1 MKRLLIFLGVISIA
15 CGLLF
20 IPSLLDSTSKADQ
33 SSGANDS
40 EIVKQIKADITQL
53 STQQWNKTTYDNIAT
68 AIQAAYSMNNINA
81 GNKKSLQELLDYEY
95 IATLV
100 QATKNFIRYACNDR
114 SLMVKLNGELKRYR
128 NQNIDARQRELV
140 TDVKKWMTDIYM
152 VAGYTT
158 SRSSRRQGLDGE
170 ILRYTEGDFFDIT
183 KTIMYRDSLD
193 SYASN
198 PSIENCEM
206 VQEAVSKNR
215 KRLDTQYYNTIYGKV
230 RDYIDTKEFDRKI
243 TASLQEEVKDYS
255 ENDLLRNSVATK
267 SKEQNLL
274 KMLDDH
280 FIANRNN
287 K

>member
-20 IPSLLDSTSKADQ
+20 IPSLLDSSSSADQ
-33 SSGANDS
+33 SSGATDS
-40 EIVKQIKADITQL
+40 EIVKQIKADIALL
-53 STQQWNKTTYDNIAT
+53 STQNWNKTTYDDIAT
-68 AIQAAYSMNNINA
+68 AIQAAYAMNNINE
-81 GNKKSLQELLDYEY
+81 GNKKSLQDLLDYEY

-100 QATKNFIRYACNDR
+100 QATKNFIRYDCNDR
-114 SLMVKLNGELKRYR
+114 SLMVKLNGELKRYK
-128 NQNIDARQRELV
+128 NQNVDVRQRELV

-158 SRSSRRQGLDGE
+158 ASSSRRRGLDGE
-170 ILRYTEGDFFDIT
+170 ILRYSEEDLFDIK
-183 KTIMYRDSLD
+183 KTLMYSDSLD
-193 SYASN
+193 SFASN
-198 PSIENCEM
+198 PAIENCEM
-206 VQEAVSKNR
+206 VKEAVLKNR
-215 KRLDTQYYNTIYGKV
+215 KRLDTQYYNEIFGKV
-230 RDYIDTKEFDRKI
+230 RDYIDTKKFDRKI
-243 TASLQEEVKDYS
+243 TASLQEEVKAYS
-255 ENDLLRNSVATK
+255 ENDLLRNSLATK